1 MFTKEQ
7 TQKAIRE
14 IDENIAMLNGTR
26 QAHLALVQD
35 VQIVQEVCMRYFD
48 GLESKKETKDVRAD
62 KPIDPAS
69 VINKDK

>member
-35 VQIVQEVCMRYFD
+35 VQIVQEICMRYFD